1 MNENNIIK
9 DNKYYITIEKNIE
22 LDLYFRYYDNE
33 ELSINIYSIEI
44 PSIKYE
50 LKYHLEEFQKN
61 RFFQIFNNIEE
72 LMIELDSKKEKA
84 TILEETNLLF

>member
-1 MNENNIIK
+1 MNEINIIK
-9 DNKYYITIEKNIE
+9 ENKYYITTENNIK

-50 LKYHLEEFQKN
+50 LKYNLEEFQK
-61 RFFQIFNNIEE
+61 
-72 LMIELDSKKEKA
+72 K
-84 TILEETNLLF
+84 